1 MLLYL
6 LIVWKLIAN
15 LCLLAV
21 FPQEE
26 VWHENKSSGRV
37 PKGGES
43 NRKGL
48 CILRELFIY
57 FCNDIFPEQSAEE
70 TTNET
75 NIQIEPSGDW
85 GMMTINNK
93 IKTFTN

>member
-26 VWHENKSSGRV
+26 VWHENKSPGRV

-48 CILRELFIY
+48 CILRELFI
-57 FCNDIFPEQSAEE
+57 
-70 TTNET
+70 
-75 NIQIEPSGDW
+75 
-85 GMMTINNK
+85 
-93 IKTFTN
+93 